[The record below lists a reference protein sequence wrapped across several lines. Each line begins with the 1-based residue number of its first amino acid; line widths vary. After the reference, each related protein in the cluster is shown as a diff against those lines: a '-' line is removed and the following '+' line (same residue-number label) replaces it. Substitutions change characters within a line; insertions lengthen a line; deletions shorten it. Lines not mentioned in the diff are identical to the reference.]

1 MNPLLSYINLGTD
14 SLTDHKKIE
23 TVRLFNALAM
33 SGLLI
38 HLTIFIIYIFL
49 DIQKLGILNLVFVAW
64 FLLIPYFNY
73 RGMIR
78 TAVLWG
84 NMVFTPMVLALGIT
98 YSGAQYIE
106 DLLFIGLAL
115 TFFSYKKPRP
125 LIAFSVSNILTY
137 IFIVAAR
144 YNQWFPPMDEEVA
157 TRIPVFQ
164 SINVAAILSSMT
176 AILYAINR
184 HYRRLESDLK
194 ANAKEL
200 RIKTILAEQS
210 LNEARKANASKL
222 KLIKVISHDL
232 RGPFT
237 GLLGLTELME
247 KQYDH
252 YSKEE
257 MQEMLRMLSDSSKNT
272 LTLIE
277 NLVQWAKLQADGIK
291 MERKNIRIASM
302 IKQNF
307 QIYANMAAQKQ
318 ISLVNKVDE
327 FLLVNADENMLLLI
341 IRNLINNAIK
351 FTPEGGEIRIEAGS
365 KRRYVRI
372 DITDTGIGMSPEQIN
387 NFLYDDDNTSAS
399 GTLGEKGSGLGLM
412 LCKEFIEKHNCRMYI
427 NSNKNRGTVVT
438 FTMPAAKPE
447 GNPDSTNNL

>member
-1 MNPLLSYINLGTD
+1 
-14 SLTDHKKIE
+14 
-23 TVRLFNALAM
+23 
-33 SGLLI
+33 
-38 HLTIFIIYIFL
+38 
-49 DIQKLGILNLVFVAW
+49 
-64 FLLIPYFNY
+64 
-73 RGMIR
+73 
-78 TAVLWG
+78 
-84 NMVFTPMVLALGIT
+84 
-98 YSGAQYIE
+98 
-106 DLLFIGLAL
+106 
-115 TFFSYKKPRP
+115 
-125 LIAFSVSNILTY
+125 
-137 IFIVAAR
+137 
-144 YNQWFPPMDEEVA
+144 
-157 TRIPVFQ
+157 
-164 SINVAAILSSMT
+164 
-176 AILYAINR
+176 
-184 HYRRLESDLK
+184 
-194 ANAKEL
+194 
-200 RIKTILAEQS
+200 
-210 LNEARKANASKL
+210 
-222 KLIKVISHDL
+222 
-232 RGPFT
+232 
-237 GLLGLTELME
+237 
-247 KQYDH
+247 
-252 YSKEE
+252 
-257 MQEMLRMLSDSSKNT
+257 
-272 LTLIE
+272 
-277 NLVQWAKLQADGIK
+277 
-291 MERKNIRIASM
+291 M